1 MGPTLHPPRSLV
13 LRELAVPVLAVL
25 AAVFLPLLAWSEL
38 PDPVA
43 IHWGLD
49 GRPDGSAPLVVDVV
63 LMTVLTALVA
73 LLPLVAVLRGDRDTA
88 RMMLALTHG
97 LGAFFVVLRWRTI
110 ELNRGVDVWTEAGSL
125 TLLDNA
131 LLLVAAAPF
140 ALLGWWLGGKHPDL
154 PQPLRTVAPLP
165 LPADGQLVW
174 VGRQAWSVAR
184 LAGPGLIAAGGL
196 VTAVRVAPETLILG
210 ATLVLVGVLLW
221 WFTTITVAVGP
232 AGLKVRFGPLGWP
245 AVRVSLADVERVEV
259 VDVEPLAYGGW
270 GYRVV
275 PGVRAVVIR
284 RGVGLRIGRRGRPDL
299 IVTVDDATTA
309 AGVLAAHLAALP
321 DALPDARPDARPGEG
336 GE

>member
-1 MGPTLHPPRSLV
+1 MGTTLHPPRSLAP
-13 LRELAVPVLAVL
+13 RELAVPVLATL
-25 AAVFLPLLAWSEL
+25 AAIVLPLLAWSEL

-63 LMTVLTALVA
+63 LMAVLTGLVA
-73 LLPLVAVLRGDRDTA
+73 LLPLVAVLRGDRATA
-88 RMMLALTHG
+88 RTMLALAHG
-97 LGAFFVVLRWRTI
+97 MGTFLAVLRWRTV
-110 ELNRGVDVWTEAGSL
+110 ELNRGVAAWTDAGSL
-125 TLLDNA
+125 TLIDIA
-131 LLLVAAAPF
+131 LLLAVAAPF
-140 ALLGWWLGGKHPDL
+140 ALLGWWLGGKHPEL

-174 VGRQAWSVAR
+174 IGRQAWSVAR
-184 LAGPGLIAAGGL
+184 VLGPVLIAVGGL

-210 ATLVLVGVLLW
+210 STLLLVGLLVW
-221 WFTTITVAVGP
+221 WSTSITVAAGP

-245 AVRVSLADVERVEV
+245 VVRVVLADVERIEV

-275 PGVRAVVIR
+275 PGARAVVIR

-299 IVTVDDATTA
+299 VVTVDDAATA
-309 AGVLAAHLAALP
+309 AGVLAAHL

>member
-1 MGPTLHPPRSLV
+1 MATTLHPPRSLA
-13 LRELAVPVLAVL
+13 LRELAVPVLATLV
-25 AAVFLPLLAWSEL
+25 AVALPLLAWSEL

-49 GRPDGSAPLVVDVV
+49 GRPDGSASLVVDVV
-63 LMTVLTALVA
+63 LMAVLIGLVA
-73 LLPLVAVLRGDRDTA
+73 LLPLVAVLRGDRATA
-88 RMMLALTHG
+88 RTMLALSHG
-97 LGAFFVVLRWRTI
+97 MGAFLAVLRWRTV

-125 TLLDNA
+125 TLLDIA

-140 ALLGWWLGGKHPDL
+140 ALLGWWLGGKHPEL
-154 PQPLRTVAPLP
+154 PQSLHTVAPLP

-174 VGRQAWSVAR
+174 VGRQSWSVAR
-184 LAGPGLIAAGGL
+184 VLGPALVAVGGL

-210 ATLVLVGVLLW
+210 ATLMLVGVLLW
-221 WFTTITVAVGP
+221 SATSIAVAAGP

-245 AVRVSLADVERVEV
+245 AVRVALADVERVEV

-270 GYRVV
+270 GYRIV

-284 RGVGLRIGRRGRPDL
+284 RGVGLRIGRRARPDL
-299 IVTVDDATTA
+299 IVTVDDAATA
-309 AGVLAAHLAALP
+309 AGVLAAHL
-321 DALPDARPDARPGEG
+321 DVLPDARPDAHPGEG